1 MRPSDSNGGHLR
13 EQPWAGTHT
22 LNTQAASA
30 APFQKMCARG
40 REERGGG
47 EGGGGRREGGASTAS
62 QEAGGRVAMQMGS
75 IHIANHWSLSA
86 LQRKSLFRQNSR
98 N

>member
-1 MRPSDSNGGHLR
+1 VRKR
-13 EQPWAGTHT
+13 
-22 LNTQAASA
+22 
-30 APFQKMCARG
+30 
-40 REERGGG
+40 ERGERRRRRRRRRRMT
-47 EGGGGRREGGASTAS
+47 EGGGASTAS
-62 QEAGGRVAMQMGS
+62 QEAGVRVAMQMAS

>member
-1 MRPSDSNGGHLR
+1 MAATAPEYSPGQNTRLHAHSIGSTVPEDVRKRKNR
-13 EQPWAGTHT
+13 ERRRWRKT
-22 LNTQAASA
+22 
-30 APFQKMCARG
+30 
-40 REERGGG
+40 
-47 EGGGGRREGGASTAS
+47 EGGGASTAS

-86 LQRKSLFRQNSR
+86 LQRKSLFRWNSR